1 MTERKPARARAA
13 RGPGS
18 GGGTRGGGWFEP
30 SRPIKVE
37 GGLRVRSRRGSIGE
51 RWWSRRFID
60 VLEAVCDSGR
70 LARGRSYA
78 RSGQVLDLEIAPGRV
93 RSRVQGSRPAPYRVV
108 VEVEAY
114 GADRWRELVE
124 ALSGQAIHRAA
135 LLAGEMPPEIEDVF
149 RIAGLPLFPDE
160 TGLDMSCSCPDWGF
174 PCKHLS
180 AVLYVLAESFDDD
193 PFLVLAW
200 RGMGKESLLDAL
212 RATTLAGPGGGAGQS
227 DGQGD
232 GHGEP
237 ARPGLFDVADTP
249 FAERMADFYEPS
261 VSPARLRDR
270 GGLPASPSDL
280 LLRALDPPPVKARHI
295 PLLDLLRPAYR
306 TLAEGG
312 PAEEDGGGPG
322 RR

>member
-1 MTERKPARARAA
+1 MIRKK
-13 RGPGS
+13 S
-18 GGGTRGGGWFEP
+18 GGGSRGDWFEP

-51 RWWSRRFID
+51 QWWSRRFID
-60 VLEAVCDSGR
+60 ILETVCDSGR
-70 LARGRSYA
+70 LSRGRSYA

-93 RSRVQGSRPAPYRVV
+93 RSRVQGSRPTPYQVV

-114 GADRWRELVE
+114 GADRWRDVVE
-124 ALSGQAIHRAA
+124 ALAGQAVHRAA

-149 RIAGLPLFPDE
+149 RSVGLPLFPDE
-160 TGLDMSCSCPDWGF
+160 AGLEMSCSCPDWGF

-200 RGMGKESLLDAL
+200 RGMARDRLLDAL
-212 RATTLAGPGGGAGQS
+212 RDTALAGTGGGE
-227 DGQGD
+227 
-232 GHGEP
+232 EP
-237 ARPGLFDVADTP
+237 SRPGLFDVPDVP
-249 FAERMADFYEPS
+249 FAERMADFYETP

-270 GGLPASPSDL
+270 GDLPASPPDL

-306 TLAEGG
+306 VLAEGG
-312 PAEEDGGGPG
+312 PEGSADGD
-322 RR
+322 